1 MTDLATPENFLSLRT
16 HQQGERIESRLET
29 TAIDGLSAGEVVV
42 RAELGGQHWST
53 RLQVA
58 GGADPATR
66 AQHDGVASLW
76 ARYKIAGLLDQ
87 LTSGRSEASVREA
100 VLAVALQ
107 HQLLSPY
114 TSFIAVEQT
123 VVRPAS
129 EDLARTALANT
140 APRGQAPQTFA
151 YPATATTGPAKVWCG
166 LLLLFVGL
174 LAHLLRQSEP
184 CETERATAPAPR

>member
-1 MTDLATPENFLSLRT
+1 MADSTTIS
-16 HQQGERIESRLET
+16 ESPLLDRVTGSCLC
-29 TAIDGLSAGEVVV
+29 GSVRFEVVGL
-42 RAELGGQHWST
+42 A
-53 RLQVA
+53 
-58 GGADPATR
+58 
-66 AQHDGVASLW
+66 
-76 ARYKIAGLLDQ
+76 ARSRAGLL
-87 LTSGRSEASVREA
+87 L
-100 VLAVALQ
+100 
-107 HQLLSPY
+107 
-114 TSFIAVEQT
+114 EQAAA
-123 VVRPAS
+123 RPAS